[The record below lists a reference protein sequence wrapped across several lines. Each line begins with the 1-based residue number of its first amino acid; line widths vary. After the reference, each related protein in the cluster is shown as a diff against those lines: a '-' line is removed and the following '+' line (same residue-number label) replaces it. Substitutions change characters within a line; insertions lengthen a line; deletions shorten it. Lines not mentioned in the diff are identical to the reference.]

1 MCMIHTGIVG
11 IVMVISMIH
20 IGIGIVMDGMA
31 TVTGPIIH
39 IHTIIAEGII
49 TVRHVIQ
56 MQEALQ
62 AQEVVIR

>member
-20 IGIGIVMDGMA
+20 IGIGIVMDGMD

-39 IHTIIAEGII
+39 IHTIITESIT

-56 MQEALQ
+56 MQEA
-62 AQEVVIR
+62 

>member
-20 IGIGIVMDGMA
+20 IGIGIVMDGMD
-31 TVTGPIIH
+31 TVTESI
-39 IHTIIAEGII
+39 T

-56 MQEALQ
+56 MQEA
-62 AQEVVIR
+62 